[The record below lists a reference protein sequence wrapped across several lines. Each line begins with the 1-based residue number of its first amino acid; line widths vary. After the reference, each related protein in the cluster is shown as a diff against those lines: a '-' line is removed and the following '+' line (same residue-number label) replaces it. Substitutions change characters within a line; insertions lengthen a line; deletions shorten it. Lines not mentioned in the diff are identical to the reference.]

1 MLLKVIKNP
10 QVQFKVAPENTL
22 GLAQFMFKAGAI
34 KKQPASWRDY
44 FFEHPALA
52 KGS

>member
-1 MLLKVIKNP
+1 
-10 QVQFKVAPENTL
+10 VAPQNTL
-22 GLAQFMFKAGAI
+22 GLAQFLFKAGAI

-52 KGS
+52 AGS